1 MIEVRELIRNYSVE
15 ELFAHRYDERFRSIM
30 SEAVQVAREFFVRGL
45 PLARMVDRRLSIDL
59 ELFSRGGMK
68 ILEKI
73 ERRNYDV
80 LSARPRISKL
90 ERVSLLLSAVTHAA
104 FAPAA

>member
-1 MIEVRELIRNYSVE
+1 
-15 ELFAHRYDERFRSIM
+15 M
-30 SEAVQVAREFFVRGL
+30 SEAVQVARGFFVRGL
-45 PLARMVDRRLSIDL
+45 PLARRVDRRLSIDL

-73 ERRNYDV
+73 ERRNFDV

>member
-1 MIEVRELIRNYSVE
+1 MQTGASPAAKPGTAPAWQDVFGQTMVKLCQKDN
-15 ELFAHRYDERFRSIM
+15 
-30 SEAVQVAREFFVRGL
+30 FVVGITAAM
-45 PLARMVDRRLSIDL
+45 PS
-59 ELFSRGGMK
+59 GTGMK

-80 LSARPRISKL
+80 LSARPHISKL